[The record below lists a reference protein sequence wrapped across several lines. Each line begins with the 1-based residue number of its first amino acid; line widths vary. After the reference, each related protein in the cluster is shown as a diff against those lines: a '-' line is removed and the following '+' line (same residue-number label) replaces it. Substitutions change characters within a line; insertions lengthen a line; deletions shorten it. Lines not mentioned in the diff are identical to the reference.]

1 MNAPVPIAEGES
13 LHGLA
18 WWAAEAE
25 RNGTDWRGILL
36 TVLRSLGIITP
47 CEVCECE
54 PCQTPS
60 FCQLAREADAKIS
73 RQPKIAR
80 PRPTPQA
87 TIEAIKQ
94 TVRDRGIA
102 ALKETATRERLRECD
117 IAARAEIDKWLT
129 HFKSATP

>member
-1 MNAPVPIAEGES
+1 MNALAPIAEGEA
-13 LHGLA
+13 LRGLA

-36 TVLRSLGIITP
+36 MVLRSLGIITP
-47 CEVCECE
+47 CDICECE

-60 FCQLAREADAKIS
+60 FCDLAREADAKIS

-102 ALKETATRERLRECD
+102 ALKETATRERLRQCD
-117 IAARAEIDKWLT
+117 GAAIAAIDAWLL
-129 HFKSATP
+129 KRDIRR